1 VVRRLIEQT
10 LPEFFPGKARP
21 FAWFIRINFHI
32 RFSDKLGFCAL
43 LKQFKH
49 KVILLGKERNVKGIA
64 IFGILILVLAAGA
77 AFWYINTRNG
87 LVRLDETINQSMSEI
102 DNQLQR
108 RSDLIPNFV
117 NTVKGYASHE
127 QQIFTDIAEARS
139 RLAGA
144 QTVEEKAAG
153 YNEIQSALS
162 RLLVV
167 VEQYPD
173 LKANQNFT
181 ALQDELA
188 GTENRIAV
196 ARKRYNDS
204 IGSFNIRIRSFPGS
218 LVANNMGFTAH
229 AYFEI
234 AESAREVPMVE
245 F

>member
-1 VVRRLIEQT
+1 MNKIIIIAGV
-10 LPEFFPGKARP
+10 A
-21 FAWFIRINFHI
+21 
-32 RFSDKLGFCAL
+32 
-43 LKQFKH
+43 
-49 KVILLGKERNVKGIA
+49 VIA
-64 IFGILILVLAAGA
+64 LVLIIGGGLV
-77 AFWYINTRNG
+77 FWYISTRND
-87 LVRLDETINQSMSEI
+87 LVRLDETINQSMAEI

-117 NTVKGYASHE
+117 NTVKGYAAHE
-127 QQIFTDIAEARS
+127 QKVFSDIADARS

-144 QTVEEKAAG
+144 RTVEEKAEG
-153 YNEIQSALS
+153 YNGMQSALA

-173 LKANQNFT
+173 LKANRNFI

-188 GTENRIAV
+188 GTENRVAV

-204 IGSFNIRIRSFPGS
+204 VSSFNVRIRAFPGS
-218 LVANNMGFTAH
+218 IVAGHMGFSQR

-234 AESAREVPMVE
+234 ADTARAVPQVN

>member
-1 VVRRLIEQT
+1 MKQTVLVKVFLAVLVSVSLSGCFIVKNELIE
-10 LPEFFPGKARP
+10 
-21 FAWFIRINFHI
+21 
-32 RFSDKLGFCAL
+32 
-43 LKQFKH
+43 
-49 KVILLGKERNVKGIA
+49 
-64 IFGILILVLAAGA
+64 
-77 AFWYINTRNG
+77 
-87 LVRLDETINQSMSEI
+87 LDESINSAWSEI

-117 NTVKGYASHE
+117 NTVKGYAAHE
-127 QQIFTDIAEARS
+127 EKVYTDIADARS

-144 QTVEEKAAG
+144 QSVEEKAEG
-153 YNEIQSALS
+153 YNSMQSALS

-173 LKANQNFT
+173 LKANANFI

-204 IGSFNIRIRSFPGS
+204 VRAFNTKIRAFPGS
-218 LVANNMGFTAH
+218 MFAGGMGFSPRQ
-229 AYFEI
+229 YFEI
-234 AESAREVPMVE
+234 SQSAREVPQVQ

>member
-1 VVRRLIEQT
+1 MKNPLLVGIFAL
-10 LPEFFPGKARP
+10 FFLCLFVG
-21 FAWFIRINFHI
+21 
-32 RFSDKLGFCAL
+32 G
-43 LKQFKH
+43 
-49 KVILLGKERNVKGIA
+49 GI
-64 IFGILILVLAAGA
+64 FL
-77 AFWYINTRNG
+77 WYISTRNDII
-87 LVRLDETINQSMSEI
+87 RLDETINQTMSEI

-117 NTVKGYASHE
+117 NTVRGYAAHE
-127 QQIFTDIAEARS
+127 SQVFSDIADARS

-144 QTVEEKAAG
+144 GTVEEKAAG
-153 YNEIQSALS
+153 YNEMQSALS

-173 LKANQNFT
+173 LKANQNFI

-204 IGSFNIRIRSFPGS
+204 VSSFNTRIRTFPGS
-218 LVANNMGFTAH
+218 VVAGNMGFSPK

-234 AESAREVPMVE
+234 AESAREVPVVN